1 MGVMIIPLFPLSQ
14 GLFPDSVLSL
24 NIFEIRYLNLIKRC
38 QREQIPF
45 GVVPLAEGREVQ
57 KAGETERL
65 HRFGCMAHITQVEA
79 LQPAVLFV
87 RCLGGQR
94 FELGEHSR
102 GAYGLWSGSIRLLDA
117 DTPKAIP
124 PHLQPLADQLG
135 ELIASAQKQNV
146 AAKLPMAPPYR
157 LDECGWVA
165 NRWADLLPLRASE
178 KTELLAEADPEARL
192 ARVSQWIE

>member
-1 MGVMIIPLFPLSQ
+1 MIIPLFPLSQ

-38 QREQIPF
+38 QQEQIPF

-65 HRFGCMAHITQVEA
+65 HDFGCMAHITQVET

-94 FELGEHSR
+94 FALGEHSR
-102 GAYGLWSGSIRLLDA
+102 GPYGLWSGSITLLDA
-117 DTPKAIP
+117 DTSKPIP

-146 AAKLPMAPPYR
+146 ASKLPMTPPYR

-165 NRWADLLPLRASE
+165 NRWADLLPLRAAE
-178 KTELLAEADPEARL
+178 KTELLAEADPLARL
-192 ARVSQWIE
+192 QRVSHWIE